1 MALVALLLGG
11 INRTMSWY
19 KIPILAIG
27 LYTPIALIFTQLIT
41 ILFDKLLKK
50 FKVCLAKNKENNY
63 FKMNVAAQY
72 TFS

>member
-1 MALVALLLGG
+1 MSLLLGWITSFAVMALVALLLGG

-50 FKVCLAKNKENNY
+50 FKVCLAKKQR
-63 FKMNVAAQY
+63 K
-72 TFS
+72 